1 MHDGNDACSLT
12 YAWLSDGT
20 PVSATLGEG
29 NLPGRLYNGSFVFVT
44 DSTRIDIAES
54 VAWDEGR
61 IFFLDTDTTDCW
73 YAGDHLGNVRS
84 VIDISKGQAVPQV
97 LEQSDYLPYGTRIN
111 NTAFASMSGENRWR
125 YAAKEEQRL
134 SCLVTDPFAP
144 DGGYNR
150 SLDLG
155 LLNFGARM
163 YDPFTARWTALDP
176 LAREYSNCSPFG
188 FCVGNPENSF
198 DVAGEKIIFVNGLTA
213 FGSPSAGFFYWNPL
227 ANSKM
232 DYSSFVK
239 KAMQV
244 LRDEKV
250 AFPEIS
256 HRLTSTAESRRNQG
270 YNYAKANLSS
280 LVSDLEE
287 GETIKFITHS
297 MGAAFSEGM
306 ADYLLES
313 GYRVE
318 MMLHFEPYQASNI
331 SSIGTSA
338 NILTIDY
345 QTSGDWVISFS
356 GQGRIQGSDN
366 TVLGEQGS
374 STWSTV
380 HRKAID
386 TEKTWNEIIKFI
398 NAFLNEQYEQ

>member
-61 IFFLDTDTTDCW
+61 IFFLDPDTTDCW

-163 YDPFTARWTALDP
+163 YDPFTARWTAVDP
-176 LAREYSNCSPFG
+176 MAKNTFTFTSYAYCTDNSITRFDPDGNAAHIAIGVIVGAAIEGGIAVYQGKSTREVVGAMARGAIEGGVIAATFG
-188 FCVGNPENSF
+188 AGAG
-198 DVAGEKIIFVNGLTA
+198 VAI
-213 FGSPSAGFFYWNPL
+213 AG
-227 ANSKM
+227 
-232 DYSSFVK
+232 
-239 KAMQV
+239 
-244 LRDEKV
+244 
-250 AFPEIS
+250 
-256 HRLTSTAESRRNQG
+256 STAASAVGSMADQKISNGSIDAKTVAKDAATGLATGVGGAVVSKGLGRVSSAAKKTIEA
-270 YNYAKANLSS
+270 NYAS
-280 LVSDLEE
+280 
-287 GETIKFITHS
+287 
-297 MGAAFSEGM
+297 
-306 ADYLLES
+306 
-313 GYRVE
+313 
-318 MMLHFEPYQASNI
+318 
-331 SSIGTSA
+331 
-338 NILTIDY
+338 
-345 QTSGDWVISFS
+345 
-356 GQGRIQGSDN
+356 
-366 TVLGEQGS
+366 
-374 STWSTV
+374 STV
-380 HRKAID
+380 HNKIR
-386 TEKTWNEIIKFI
+386 NEIKRELRNEGKKVKGSTLNQLEKERVANHCNAETAFVDFVNETVDYSVQKNI
-398 NAFLNEQYEQ
+398 NSVVEEIQH